1 MSKKIT
7 TIGGQAL
14 LEGIMMVG
22 PQRTVAAFCSEKGEI
37 STEEITSPRLT
48 KKYPIL
54 GKPFIRGIFSLIDS
68 FRLGYKALSLS
79 ADKITEDTGEE
90 EEPSKLD
97 QWLTDHLGDKLT
109 GVIMGVAGVLGVAL
123 AILLFF
129 LLPTVLFN
137 LLEGA
142 VPADISG
149 WRSVFEGFLRI
160 AIFLG
165 YVVLVSRV
173 PDIHR
178 TFQYHGAEHKTIFCY
193 ENDLPLTVENVRKQG
208 RFHPRCGTSFLTLML
223 LLGII
228 VGFFI
233 PFSNPFLRTF
243 AKLPVHPH
251 HYERGLRGAKGLRPA
266 TRAPLCRVITAPGL
280 WVQRITVKEPDDKM
294 IEAAIA
300 AMEAV
305 IPRKRRGP
313 HPVTHRQLY
322 LQAKQAL
329 AQAGIDSPGSD
340 AMALLSHF
348 FGLDRPGL
356 APPRG
361 GDPQPRK
368 SGGLPP
374 GGGGAGR
381 PPAPAVHP
389 GCLGLHGP
397 HPGGGGGRPSAP
409 GRTPP
414 CWSTPWPACCRTP
427 QPPRAWTCAPA
438 PGP

>member
-142 VPADISG
+142 VPTDISG
-149 WRSVFEGFLRI
+149 WRSVVEGFLRI

-165 YVVLVSRV
+165 YVVLLSRV

-243 AKLPVHPH
+243 AKLLCIPIIMNVG
-251 HYERGLRGAKGLRPA
+251 YEVQKACARHEG
-266 TRAPLCRVITAPGL
+266 PLCRVITAPGL

-305 IPRKRRGP
+305 IPENGEDLIR
-313 HPVTHRQLY
+313 
-322 LQAKQAL
+322 
-329 AQAGIDSPGSD
+329 
-340 AMALLSHF
+340 
-348 FGLDRPGL
+348 
-356 APPRG
+356 
-361 GDPQPRK
+361 
-368 SGGLPP
+368 
-374 GGGGAGR
+374 
-381 PPAPAVHP
+381 
-389 GCLGLHGP
+389 
-397 HPGGGGGRPSAP
+397 
-409 GRTPP
+409 
-414 CWSTPWPACCRTP
+414 
-427 QPPRAWTCAPA
+427 
-438 PGP
+438 